1 MWWLV
6 AVAILYLVFQKKIR
20 KWIKFNSDLVEKWK
34 DNPEIMDAYNQL
46 KSAFELA
53 GLDRKWS
60 VGEVI
65 LVLGLAIRL
74 FTLVKK
80 FEEEA

>member
-1 MWWLV
+1 
-6 AVAILYLVFQKKIR
+6 
-20 KWIKFNSDLVEKWK
+20 VEKWK

-46 KSAFELA
+46 KAAFELA
-53 GLDRKWS
+53 GLDRRWS

-65 LVLGLAIRL
+65 LVLGLAIQL

-80 FEEEA
+80 FEEEV